1 MGNVVLSFKFR
12 QPGRVGAMVKD
23 CERESLLRAG
33 LQKIVIAID
42 LEFAY
47 DGDDKKAG
55 VICEETAPACD
66 VDP

>member
-1 MGNVVLSFKFR
+1 
-12 QPGRVGAMVKD
+12 MVKD